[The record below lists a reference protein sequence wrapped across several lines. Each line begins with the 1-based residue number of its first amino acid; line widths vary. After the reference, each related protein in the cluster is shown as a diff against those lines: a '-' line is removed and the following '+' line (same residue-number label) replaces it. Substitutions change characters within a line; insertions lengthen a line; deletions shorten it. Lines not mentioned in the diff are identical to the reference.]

1 VKLEIKVVIN
11 GEEKIL
17 ESEMSISDFLK
28 IFDYETDRVAV
39 EKNLE
44 IIPLSDHK
52 NEMIKE
58 GDRIEIVGFIGGG

>member
-1 VKLEIKVVIN
+1 MKLEIKVVIN